1 MTHRLDRLLK
11 IRRAGQTRERGRWDQ
26 ARQEFGERS
35 GEAGAKAAS
44 ASEATEQL
52 KALGRG
58 ELNLARLR
66 LGGEGREALRVGA
79 EHAMAAARDAERRA
93 EEQRSQLE
101 RAHRDVRAI
110 EKLTERNA
118 LTAKARV
125 AASETRESDDRP
137 RAARP

>member
-35 GEAGAKAAS
+35 GEAGATAAR

-66 LGGEGREALRVGA
+66 LAGEGREALRVGA
-79 EHAMAAARDAERRA
+79 EQAKAAARDAERRA
-93 EEQRSQLE
+93 EERRGELE
-101 RAHRDVRAI
+101 RAHREVRAI
-110 EKLTERNA
+110 EKLSERAA
-118 LTAKARV
+118 LAVKARV

-137 RAARP
+137 RAVRP

>member
-1 MTHRLDRLLK
+1 VTHRLDRLLK